1 MCRLLVILFAAAY
14 AVALAIF
21 AIGRFGQQ
29 ADPLS
34 AIFVVV
40 LGMPWIGLIDL
51 APELWWPRLAAAA
64 PLANLAILTAIC
76 NAIGR
81 ARV

>member
-21 AIGRFGQQ
+21 AIGRFGQE

-34 AIFVVV
+34 AILVVV
-40 LGMPWIGLIDL
+40 LGMPWIGLIDYT
-51 APELWWPRLAAAA
+51 PEPWWPWLVAAA

-81 ARV
+81 VPV